1 MRMWKGIWLVWV
13 AVMLLGA
20 PVWAQAGGGAAAEAP
35 ADPRTAAR
43 QAYNAGKA
51 AADAGDFSA
60 AHRHFTKAH
69 ELIPTPHT
77 QYWLAFCL
85 DKQGKSAEAVAA
97 YEEFLSKPD
106 AAKAGDDRVSAA
118 RERLQALKAGAANQA
133 EAEAAAAV
141 PAGPAEAAP
150 AAPRPQPVTSL
161 RLHDLQAQINDL
173 ESKLR
178 NSHSQLNLLSQTVL
192 SGGTGGARAQI
203 QFLNELSDAFRVTQA
218 MFVLDGAVQYNQR
231 DTSGKL
237 AAQKEIPVFS
247 GLIPPGDHTL
257 QVLIKLKGHGYGV
270 FSYLR
275 GYKFE
280 VKSTHSF
287 RTTGGKTMSLSVE
300 AYEKGGVTTALEQR
314 PALRF
319 IEKETD
325 GLNAPAQ

>member
-1 MRMWKGIWLVWV
+1 MRMWKAIWLIWT
-13 AVMLLGA
+13 AAMLLGVPA
-20 PVWAQAGGGAAAEAP
+20 WAQADDGGDAAAST
-35 ADPRTAAR
+35 DPRVQAR

-51 AADAGDFSA
+51 AADAGDFAA
-60 AHRHFTKAH
+60 AHEHFTKAH
-69 ELIPTPHT
+69 GLIPTPHT

-85 DKQGKSAEAVAA
+85 DKQGKSVEAATA
-97 YEEFLSKPD
+97 YEKFLSEPN
-106 AAKAGDDRVSAA
+106 AAKAGEDRVSAA
-118 RERLQALKAGAANQA
+118 RERLAVLKQATAKKA

-141 PAGPAEAAP
+141 PAGPVEPAP
-150 AAPRPQPVTSL
+150 AASKPQPVTSL

-178 NSHSQLNLLSQTVL
+178 NSHSQLNLLSQTIL

-203 QFLNELSDAFRVTQA
+203 QFLNQLSDAFRVTQA

-231 DTSGKL
+231 DTTGKL
-237 AAQKEIPVFS
+237 AQQKEIPVFS

-287 RTTGGKTMSLSVE
+287 RTTGGKTMTLSVE
-300 AYEKGGVTTALEQR
+300 AYERGGVTTALEQR

-319 IEKETD
+319 IEKEAD

>member
-1 MRMWKGIWLVWV
+1 MRMWKAIWLVWA
-13 AVMLLGA
+13 AVMLLGVPA
-20 PVWAQAGGGAAAEAP
+20 WAQTGGRAAAAEP
-35 ADPRTAAR
+35 ADPRAAAR
-43 QAYNAGKA
+43 VAYNAGKA
-51 AADAGDFSA
+51 AVDSGDYVA
-60 AHRHFTKAH
+60 AHAQFTKAH
-69 ELIPTPHT
+69 ELIPMPHT

-97 YEEFLSKPD
+97 YEEFLAAPD
-106 AAKAGDDRVSAA
+106 ATKAGEDRVGAA
-118 RERLQALKAGAANQA
+118 RERLKALKEAAAKQA
-133 EAEAAAAV
+133 EAEAAAAI
-141 PAGPAEAAP
+141 PAGPAQPEP
-150 AAPRPQPVTSL
+150 AAPRPRPVTSL
-161 RLHDLQAQINDL
+161 RLNDLQAEINDL

-178 NSHSQLNLLSQTVL
+178 NSHSQLNLLSQTIL

-203 QFLNELSDAFRVTQA
+203 QFLNQLSEAFRVTQA

-257 QVLIKLKGHGYGV
+257 QVLVKLQGHGYGV

-280 VKSTHSF
+280 VKSTHAF
-287 RTTGGKTMSLSVE
+287 RTTGGKTMSLNVE

-319 IEKETD
+319 IEKETE

>member
-1 MRMWKGIWLVWV
+1 MRMWKAVWLVW
-13 AVMLLGA
+13 AAGMLLGVPA
-20 PVWAQAGGGAAAEAP
+20 WAQAGGGTPAADSS
-35 ADPRTAAR
+35 DPRATARAE
-43 QAYNAGKA
+43 YNAGKA
-51 AADAGDFSA
+51 AADAGDFAA
-60 AHRHFTKAH
+60 AHAHFTKAH
-69 ELIPTPHT
+69 QLIPTPHT

-85 DKQGKSAEAVAA
+85 DKQGKSTEAIAA
-97 YEEFLSKPD
+97 YEEFLGAPD
-106 AAKAGDDRVSAA
+106 ADKAGEDRVSTA
-118 RERLQALKAGAANQA
+118 RARLQALQQVAAKQS

-150 AAPRPQPVTSL
+150 TAPQPRPVTSL
-161 RLHDLQAQINDL
+161 RLHDLQAEINNL

-178 NSHSQLNLLSQTVL
+178 NSHSQLNLLSQTIL

-218 MFVLDGAVQYNQR
+218 MFVLDGAVQYNRR
-231 DTSGKL
+231 DTTGKL

-319 IEKETD
+319 VEKETD
-325 GLNAPAQ
+325 GLNAPKQ